1 MLSGLNFGV
10 LGALTNSFLNI
21 PFYGHFSFYFG
32 QIFVI
37 LCLVTRGLNA
47 AFIAAIISSFALVTT
62 LSDPFIF
69 VILVSEVLVLHSMLR
84 QEKFLLQSDLLF
96 WACIGI
102 PLSLFLLYITTGS
115 SSTVLIISGLTL
127 GINATFTAAIAAL
140 VYSFIPIHS
149 PYRKYK
155 GKPPKFSAIIFSLCM
170 LTVILPTVVISS
182 VYTWQNTSQKENDI
196 ATMLKRQST
205 EIMYSYDA
213 FINLH
218 LKAVSTLSSGL
229 ASTSEPDQFGT
240 SSYINKQNLLNATI
254 ENHPGFTSMLISD
267 SDGRI
272 THAAPLK
279 YAEML
284 SDSFT
289 HTLDKRQYFQD
300 AKLQGTPQLSDAIV
314 GTGFGSNAILTVSAP
329 ILGEQGFDGI
339 SQGAILLSSL
349 TSYTE
354 QLGYTDEKPQY
365 IITDKNN
372 AIIYASPSLGLS
384 PLSQFDFKLTTNTLI
399 QAIPTLNH
407 QNNPY
412 LFEQT
417 VNEHGWTT
425 TVLVSPTLVTDII
438 SSNFYVLALS
448 LIITLFIFSI
458 IANLL
463 SKRITLPLVHLAE
476 HFDDQSYTDEIR
488 KESEIS
494 DELVKV
500 TGQLINSREIMLNFQ
515 EQLTRQ
521 VQSKTKQL
529 KSLNQQLYN
538 LAQKDGL
545 TNLLNRS
552 GFDDLAH
559 TSFRNCVRNNIPLT
573 LVLLDI
579 DDFKLINDTHGH
591 PFGDKCIVSIAK
603 TLNQFC
609 KRNTDILG
617 RYGGEEFILFLSGG
631 NIEEHHELV
640 KRIHRTIQKS
650 PISSDSIIVNMTVSI
665 GVTSLHSNYSM
676 SFEGAVKS
684 ADEQLYKS
692 KRTGKNKISIYVQ

>member
-1 MLSGLNFGV
+1 M
-10 LGALTNSFLNI
+10 LGALTNTFLHI

-47 AFIAAIISSFALVTT
+47 AFIAGIISSFCLAAS

-69 VILVSEVLVLHSMLR
+69 VILITEILVLHSMLR

-96 WACIGI
+96 WACIGV

-115 SSTVLIISGLTL
+115 GGTVLIISGLTL

-155 GKPPKFSAIIFSLCM
+155 GKPPKFSSIIFSLCM

-205 EIMYSYDA
+205 EIMYSYNA

-218 LKAVSTLSSGL
+218 IKAVSTLSTALSN
-229 ASTSEPDQFGT
+229 TSKLSEF
-240 SSYINKQNLLNATI
+240 SSDSYLIKQNLLDSTI
-254 ENHPGFTSMLISD
+254 ENYPSFTSMLISD
-267 SDGRI
+267 STGRI

-284 SDSFT
+284 SGPFN
-289 HTLDKRQYFQD
+289 HTLNKRQYFQD
-300 AKLQGTPQLSDAIV
+300 AKQQKMPQLSEALSGV
-314 GTGFGSNAILTVSAP
+314 GFGSNAILTVSAP
-329 ILGEQGFDGI
+329 ILNDDKFDGI

-349 TSYTE
+349 TSYLE
-354 QLGYTDEKPQY
+354 KLGYTDEKPQY

-372 AIIYASPSLGLS
+372 SIIYASPSLALL
-384 PLSQFDFKLTTNTLI
+384 PLSQFDFTLTNDTLI

-407 QNNPY
+407 KNEDY

-417 VNEHGWTT
+417 VNEFGWTT
-425 TVLVSPTLVTDII
+425 TVLLSPSLVTDII

-448 LIITLFIFSI
+448 LVITLFVFSI
-458 IANLL
+458 ITNLL

-488 KESEIS
+488 KEAEIS

-521 VQSKTKQL
+521 VQNKTKQL

-559 TSFRNCVRNNIPLT
+559 SSFRNCVRNNIPLT

-603 TLNQFC
+603 
-609 KRNTDILG
+609 
-617 RYGGEEFILFLSGG
+617 
-631 NIEEHHELV
+631 H
-640 KRIHRTIQKS
+640 
-650 PISSDSIIVNMTVSI
+650 
-665 GVTSLHSNYSM
+665 
-676 SFEGAVKS
+676 
-684 ADEQLYKS
+684 
-692 KRTGKNKISIYVQ
+692 

>member
-1 MLSGLNFGV
+1 MLSG
-10 LGALTNSFLNI
+10 
-21 PFYGHFSFYFG
+21 PF
-32 QIFVI
+32 
-37 LCLVTRGLNA
+37 N
-47 AFIAAIISSFALVTT
+47 
-62 LSDPFIF
+62 
-69 VILVSEVLVLHSMLR
+69 
-84 QEKFLLQSDLLF
+84 
-96 WACIGI
+96 
-102 PLSLFLLYITTGS
+102 
-115 SSTVLIISGLTL
+115 
-127 GINATFTAAIAAL
+127 
-140 VYSFIPIHS
+140 
-149 PYRKYK
+149 
-155 GKPPKFSAIIFSLCM
+155 
-170 LTVILPTVVISS
+170 
-182 VYTWQNTSQKENDI
+182 
-196 ATMLKRQST
+196 
-205 EIMYSYDA
+205 
-213 FINLH
+213 
-218 LKAVSTLSSGL
+218 
-229 ASTSEPDQFGT
+229 
-240 SSYINKQNLLNATI
+240 
-254 ENHPGFTSMLISD
+254 
-267 SDGRI
+267 
-272 THAAPLK
+272 
-279 YAEML
+279 
-284 SDSFT
+284 
-289 HTLDKRQYFQD
+289 HTLHKRQYFQD
-300 AKLQGTPQLSDAIV
+300 AKLQEAPQLSEALSGV
-314 GTGFGSNAILTVSAP
+314 GFGSNAILTVSAP
-329 ILGEQGFDGI
+329 ILSDNGFSGI

-354 QLGYTDEKPQY
+354 KLGYIDEKPQY

-372 AIIYASPSLGLS
+372 SIIYASPSLALP
-384 PLSQFDFKLTTNTLI
+384 PLSQFDFSLTNDTLI
-399 QAIPTLNH
+399 RAIPTLNH
-407 QNNPY
+407 KNNDY

-417 VNEHGWTT
+417 VNEFGWTT
-425 TVLVSPTLVTDII
+425 TVLVSPSLVTDII

-448 LIITLFIFSI
+448 LVITLFVFSI
-458 IANLL
+458 ITNLL

-488 KESEIS
+488 KEAEIS

-521 VQSKTKQL
+521 VQNKTKQL

-631 NIEEHHELV
+631 NIEEHHDLV
-640 KRIHRTIQKS
+640 KRIHRTIQKT
-650 PISSDSIIVNMTVSI
+650 PIASENIVVNMTVSI
-665 GVTSLHSNYSM
+665 GVTSLNANYSM